1 MPGGTLPSHYV
12 IPSMIPESDYS
23 RLANSFRNGRAAI
36 WVFGLGDVSLVRMA
50 ELMPTITDTAQENI
64 MLENVRKCDPRTQ
77 QPHLMELSK
86 CLPSNQDVQIS
97 YNKLRDLFT
106 PDSTR
111 HFLVSYHFFYQF
123 SFVDSN

>member
-1 MPGGTLPSHYV
+1 MPGGTLPLQYV
-12 IPSMIPESDYS
+12 IPSMIPESDYN

-36 WVFGLGDVSLVRMA
+36 WVFGIGDVSLVRMA

-77 QPHLMELSK
+77 QPYLMELSK

-97 YNKLRDLFT
+97 YTKLRDLFT

-111 HFLVSYHFFYQF
+111 HFLVNFRSNVFF
-123 SFVDSN
+123 S